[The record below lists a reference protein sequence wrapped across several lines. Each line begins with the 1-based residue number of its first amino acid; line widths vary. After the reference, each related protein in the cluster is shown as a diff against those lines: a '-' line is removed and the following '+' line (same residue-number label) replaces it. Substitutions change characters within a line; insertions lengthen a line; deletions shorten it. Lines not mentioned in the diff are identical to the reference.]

1 MNYEKNNNFSGLA
14 LGSREQGDKVPCK
27 AVDNLPLR
35 YRHLIKVNVEG
46 IENKVLISATEIV
59 NRYWPIL
66 HIRTIAKPF
75 ERALNADF

>member
-27 AVDNLPLR
+27 AVDALPFR

-46 IENKVLISATEIV
+46 TEN
-59 NRYWPIL
+59 
-66 HIRTIAKPF
+66 
-75 ERALNADF
+75 